1 MEQRSC
7 KQDDEKEA
15 TKEGKRRIDRGWL
28 KKDVVGKM
36 RRGRVQLS
44 KAEANSSASDD
55 KVSTFKSRIETDS
68 LSRSQRLSSFQQLT
82 ENFLVEGDDSLQQIS
97 ADFWQTKLLLC

>member
-15 TKEGKRRIDRGWL
+15 TKEGKRGIDRGWL

-44 KAEANSSASDD
+44 KAEANSSDD

-68 LSRSQRLSSFQQLT
+68 LSFSTTFEFPAIDGEFSR
-82 ENFLVEGDDSLQQIS
+82 GG
-97 ADFWQTKLLLC
+97 